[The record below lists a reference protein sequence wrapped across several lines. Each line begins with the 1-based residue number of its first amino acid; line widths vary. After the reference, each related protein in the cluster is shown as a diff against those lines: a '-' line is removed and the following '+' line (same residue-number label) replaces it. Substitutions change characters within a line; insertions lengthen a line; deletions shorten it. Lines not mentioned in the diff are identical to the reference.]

1 MSRWNRI
8 GKGSN
13 DKRETHVGG
22 LDLRTWLWLREAIDD
37 VFRYDPIDNVELF
50 IRDDNEM
57 IQCMDIELMDNHH
70 NDGGITREVILRPN
84 KKCAKVKYV
93 G

>member
-50 IRDDNEM
+50 IRDGDTVLPV
-57 IQCMDIELMDNHH
+57 MDLELHDVHY
-70 NDGGITREVILRPN
+70 NDGSVTRKVIIRPN
-84 KKCAKVKYV
+84 KKCKRRKYI

>member
-8 GKGSN
+8 GTASD

-50 IRDDNEM
+50 IRDDKEVLPVM
-57 IQCMDIELMDNHH
+57 DLELQEEPKQC
-70 NDGGITREVILRPN
+70 G
-84 KKCAKVKYV
+84 CW
-93 G
+93 

>member
-8 GKGSN
+8 GTGSN

-22 LDLRTWLWLREAIDD
+22 LDLSTWLWLREAIDD

-50 IRDDNEM
+50 IRDDKELLPV
-57 IQCMDIELMDNHH
+57 MDLELHDVHYD
-70 NDGGITREVILRPN
+70 DGSVTREVIIRPN
-84 KKCAKVKYV
+84 KKCKRRKYI